1 MTTRIGIDL
10 PPDLLEAARI
20 SQSINR
26 NRLLSRE
33 SINKTNTQIQQR
45 ISVLDDG
52 LVEPWKSAVPEYK
65 PPAIALSKTKNEF
78 TWAATEEYFDRA
90 LAYDYAAPCSGITTG
105 TKQYSFDY
113 AFAIKQNK
121 PKYLKTFRDQ
131 GEESQTR
138 IGYHRSYDYSEQERL
153 FDSQKGTIDT
163 SDDMFNFENPPT
175 QFTVVEED
183 DFIYPGSKT
192 PIIKID
198 SDESRRLDFTI
209 TQQLSGLINTQTGE
223 NVWCSDWNPP
233 RFVNPFYSIN
243 NFQSYKLSVYCSI
256 PSRYKFLYVVWKET
270 GSESFTFSGSKSSE
284 NRRGF
289 DADGFNS
296 TGSGLD
302 YRNKRILHVRQ
313 FGPFPDVPILVG
325 VTKILNSEYY
335 EGSYYPPYDNLPV
348 FSESLLPEDL
358 RGFMTAVYRVS
369 PRNDKRNQVFAVNF
383 SANTHLDDISLNVT
397 STSIV
402 SLQEKFLIFASK
414 ENYANI

>member
-33 SINKTNTQIQQR
+33 SRNKTNAQIQQR

-65 PPAIALSKTKNEF
+65 PPAIALPKAKNEF
-78 TWAATEEYFDRA
+78 TWAAIEEYFDRA
-90 LAYDYAAPCSGITTG
+90 LAYDYAAPCSGIITG

-113 AFAIKQNK
+113 AFAIRQNK

-138 IGYHRSYDYSEQERL
+138 VEYRRSYDYSEQERL
-153 FDSQKGTIDT
+153 FDTQKGTIDT
-163 SDDMFNFENPPT
+163 RYDEFNFANPPT
-175 QFTVVEED
+175 QLTVVKED
-183 DFIYPGSKT
+183 DFIYPGSGT

-198 SDESRRLDFTI
+198 SDESRRLGFTI
-209 TQQLSGLINTQTGE
+209 TQQLSGLQDEQTGE
-223 NVWCSDWNPP
+223 YVWCSDWNPP
-233 RFVNPFYSIN
+233 RFVNPAYGIN

-270 GSESFTFSGSKSSE
+270 GSESFTFSGIKSSE

-289 DADGFNS
+289 DADGFS
-296 TGSGLD
+296 SGLD

-313 FGPFPDVPILVG
+313 LGPFPDVPILVG
-325 VTKILNSEYY
+325 VTKILNSELYG
-335 EGSYYPPYDNLPV
+335 GSYYPPYDNLPV

-369 PRNDKRNQVFAVNF
+369 PRNDKRNQVFVVNF
-383 SANTHLDDISLNVT
+383 SANTHLDEILLNVT